1 MHIKDSSCSLA
12 HAEIM
17 GDKSNLQMD
26 RQPIKLAADKNISD
40 ITVKLHPTIALYDFA
55 LHNFSEEII
64 TWQTNARDINWKI
77 MAIHGKL

>member
-1 MHIKDSSCSLA
+1 
-12 HAEIM
+12 M

-26 RQPIKLAADKNISD
+26 RQPIKLTADKNISD

-77 MAIHGKL
+77 MQWTFMASYELLIHANGA